1 MKAICYFSLIILL
14 LLMGCNSS
22 EKSTKSIQIIDSSS
36 ILKNTF
42 IKPRVNCRI
51 ALVDSVLSSEDT
63 IRVSLQLTNTKKT
76 EQKLLFDK
84 PYAPWATKGKVTDLK
99 SKQSVLKHECI
110 ASLSSKFYYEAQL
123 ENLYYTLKTGQF
135 LEKQFDLKDIVE
147 FNSAD
152 NSLPPGTYEIQLFY
166 YNNPSNCVKL
176 RIQ

>member
-1 MKAICYFSLIILL
+1 MKAICYFSLLVLL
-14 LLMGCNSS
+14 SSIGCNSS
-22 EKSTKSIQIIDSSS
+22 EKNNKSLQTTDSSS
-36 ILKNTF
+36 YLENNY

-63 IRVSLQLTNTKKT
+63 IKVNIQLTNTKKN
-76 EQKLLFDK
+76 ELKLLFDI
-84 PYAPWATKGKVTDLK
+84 PYAPWATKGKVTDLN

-110 ASLSSKFYYEAQL
+110 ASLSSKFYYEFQL
-123 ENLYYTLKTGQF
+123 KNFYYTLKTGQF

-147 FNSAD
+147 FNTTD

-166 YNNPSNCVKL
+166 YENPSNIVKL